1 MRQGCHGQAAD
12 AVRCLR
18 RVRAVH
24 AKPGKGITVTGP
36 VPNNQDE
43 PNDVEA
49 YRHHLLLLKSMH
61 CCRPVVYE
69 GLNQFVTCLT
79 ANRDGGHIS
88 MTVYLAGKP
97 GAIDSSQI
105 QIKHAAQEGKAA

>member
-1 MRQGCHGQAAD
+1 M
-12 AVRCLR
+12 
-18 RVRAVH
+18 
-24 AKPGKGITVTGP
+24 TGP

-43 PNDVEA
+43 PNDVES

-69 GLNQFVTCLT
+69 GLNQFITCLT
-79 ANRDGGHIS
+79 ANRDGGRIS

-97 GAIDSSQI
+97 GAIDSNEI
-105 QIKHAAQEGKAA
+105 QFKHTAQEGKTA

>member
-1 MRQGCHGQAAD
+1 M
-12 AVRCLR
+12 R
-18 RVRAVH
+18 RVRVMH
-24 AKPGKGITVTGP
+24 PEPGEGGAVTGP

-43 PNDVEA
+43 PNDVEV

-69 GLNQFVTCLT
+69 GLNQYITCLT
-79 ANRDGGHIS
+79 ANRDGGRIS

-105 QIKHAAQEGKAA
+105 QIQHAAQEGYRA

>member
-1 MRQGCHGQAAD
+1 MRHMRPG
-12 AVRCLR
+12 RLR
-18 RVRAVH
+18 S
-24 AKPGKGITVTGP
+24 GKGANVTGP

-61 CCRPVVYE
+61 CCRPVVYK
-69 GLNQFVTCLT
+69 GLNQFITCLT
-79 ANRDGGHIS
+79 ANRDGGSIS

-105 QIKHAAQEGKAA
+105 QIQHTQPNKGRQHD

>member
-1 MRQGCHGQAAD
+1 M
-12 AVRCLR
+12 
-18 RVRAVH
+18 H
-24 AKPGKGITVTGP
+24 AKPGGGSTMTRP

-61 CCRPVVYE
+61 CCRPVVYQ
-69 GLNQFVTCLT
+69 GLNQYITCLT
-79 ANRDGGHIS
+79 ANRDGGRIS
-88 MTVYLAGKP
+88 MTVYLTGKP

-105 QIKHAAQEGKAA
+105 QIKPAAQEGKAA